1 MTVPGDYLVLTK
13 VLFSDYTSFFPSFHP
28 FITDNCNYGTLFRE
42 GIKIKIFFSFLTIYP
57 KINMN
62 VVKTI
67 SPCQ

>member
-42 GIKIKIFFSFLTIYP
+42 GIKIKIFFF
-57 KINMN
+57 
-62 VVKTI
+62 I
-67 SPCQ
+67 SNNLSKN